1 MLADYLEK
9 IRTKTNVLVLKAV
22 IYARYSS
29 DMQRSESIAAQIRFI
44 REFAKNNNIII
55 NGDDVNHIINDGV
68 TKALT
73 GPIERNDITTVKKHL
88 EILDDNDKEIYKK
101 LSLEVVNVAEKKN
114 KDRDYSKIKETL
126 K

>member
-55 NGDDVNHIINDGV
+55 VSEYIDEAQSAKRDDREAFQQMMTVSYTHLTLP
-68 TKALT
+68 TKLC
-73 GPIERNDITTVKKHL
+73 V
-88 EILDDNDKEIYKK
+88 
-101 LSLEVVNVAEKKN
+101 
-114 KDRDYSKIKETL
+114 
-126 K
+126 